1 MNAGIDGSDVR
12 SDAGIDAGI
21 DAGKDAEIDAEI
33 DAEVDAEIDA
43 GIDAGIDA
51 VSDVEEEYS
60 REDVDKEYMMKEKTV
75 RTKRHQC
82 TQCAY
87 KTDRKDGF
95 IVHLRTHTREKPYE
109 CDLCHQKFR
118 KKRCLKS
125 HIKTRQI
132 LRVKPFECDFKT
144 DFFCCCD
151 D

>member
-95 IVHLRTHTREKPYE
+95 IVHLKEHIPVKSRMNVTYVTRNSEKR
-109 CDLCHQKFR
+109 DVSKVTSKHVR
-118 KKRCLKS
+118 S
-125 HIKTRQI
+125 
-132 LRVKPFECDFKT
+132 
-144 DFFCCCD
+144 
-151 D
+151 